1 MASIESESCHSNG
14 INGHDLKCSV
24 AKSDEIVAKIN
35 LSIDENNVLDGARE
49 VLKVIRPQWNSNDIK
64 FKLFTD
70 GITNKLVGCFHD
82 TTRQNGLNHSPEA
95 FIKANKFNNN
105 KISDVVLIRIYGN
118 KTDLLIDRKAETR
131 NIKLLH
137 RYGYAP
143 KLYATFC
150 NGLAYEYV
158 PGNTLNVETVKDPK
172 VWPLVA
178 RQMAKMHKI
187 RLEETGVKVNEPMLW
202 GKMQQFFKLVPKRF
216 SDPEKQKKFE
226 ELFPSLD
233 ALMLDFSSLY
243 DHLLKTDSPLVFCHN
258 DLLLGNVIYTE
269 EEEKVTFIDY
279 EYAACNFQGFD
290 IGNHFTE
297 YAGVDEID
305 YDRYPSKEYQKN
317 WLRVYLEEF
326 KAPESVTDQ
335 EIEHLYATVNKF
347 ALASH
352 YFWTIWALIQAEHS
366 TIDFDFMEF
375 GFMRYSEYLAKK
387 DAFLSL
393 SLS

>member
-1 MASIESESCHSNG
+1 MASTLNSPPIPQECFTKNG
-14 INGHDLKCSV
+14 ISHERDSAV
-24 AKSDEIVAKIN
+24 AKVN
-35 LSIDENNVLDGARE
+35 LTIDENHVIEGARD

-82 TTRQNGLNHSPEA
+82 AEHHNGSNSSPEA
-95 FIKANKFNNN
+95 FVKANKFNNN

-137 RYGYAP
+137 RYGFAP
-143 KLYATFC
+143 RLYATFC

-158 PGNTLNVETVKDPK
+158 PGRTLNVDTVTNPEI
-172 VWPLVA
+172 WPLVA
-178 RQMAKMHKI
+178 RQMARMHKI
-187 RLEETGVKVNEPMLW
+187 NLEETGSDKEPMLF
-202 GKMQQFFKLVPKRF
+202 GKMQQFFKLVPKKF
-216 SDPEKQKKFE
+216 TDPKKQEKFN
-226 ELFPSLD
+226 ELFPSLET
-233 ALMLDFSSLY
+233 LYSDFNSLY
-243 DHLLKTDSPLVFCHN
+243 KHLKQTESPIVFCHN

-269 EEEKVTFIDY
+269 EEQKVTFIDY

-297 YAGVDEID
+297 YGGIDEID
-305 YDRYPSKEYQKN
+305 YARYPSKEYQWS
-317 WLRVYLEEF
+317 WLREYLKEYLAP
-326 KAPESVTDQ
+326 KAVTEQDIKQ
-335 EIEHLYATVNKF
+335 LYITVNKF

-366 TIDFDFMEF
+366 TIDFDFMIF
-375 GFMRYSEYLAKK
+375 GYTRYAEYLAKK
-387 DAFLSL
+387 DAFLGL
-393 SLS
+393 SS